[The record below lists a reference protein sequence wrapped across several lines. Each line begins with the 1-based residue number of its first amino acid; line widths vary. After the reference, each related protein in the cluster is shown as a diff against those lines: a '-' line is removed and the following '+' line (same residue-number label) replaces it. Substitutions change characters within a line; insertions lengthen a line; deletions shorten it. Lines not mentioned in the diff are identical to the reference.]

1 MLRLRVGIGATA
13 GTVIAS
19 RRTERGGYVRL
30 EAGTASH
37 TGRIRT
43 SNQDSV
49 GLVDGLYV
57 VADGMGGHR
66 GGEVASAE
74 AVAAILAVFDRRD
87 RAGLVAAVRSA
98 NRTIL
103 EKTVT
108 RPDLSGMGT
117 TLCALAVVSSASG
130 DEVLAVANI
139 GDSRVYRFAA
149 GELVQVSDDHSL
161 VADLMRAGELS
172 AEEAAQHPQRNIL
185 TRALGIE
192 ADPVIDSWEL
202 EPVLGDRYLL
212 CSDGL
217 FNELD
222 DGRLAEVLAA
232 GTVQESADLLVDEAV
247 ENGGHDNVTVL
258 VIEVVAGPEARED
271 RRSAVPAARSERST
285 HVRGAAEEGR
295 IAFGT
300 ALAMAACVVATAV
313 LVLGLY
319 ARQGW
324 FIGSDDGDVAVFRG
338 RPSGLLWFDPTFVEG
353 GDLRLAGLDGPIR
366 IAVAETIVVG
376 SLGEARRLI
385 EGFRAGMEGVP
396 SEEA

>member
-1 MLRLRVGIGATA
+1 MIPA
-13 GTVIAS
+13 
-19 RRTERGGYVRL
+19 RRMDRGRSVRL

-49 GLVDGLYV
+49 GLADGLYL

-74 AVAAILAVFDRRD
+74 AVAAILGVFNRRD
-87 RAGLVAAVRSA
+87 RAGLVDAVRSA

-117 TLCALAVVSSASG
+117 TLCALAVVNSASG
-130 DEVLAVANI
+130 DQVLAVANI
-139 GDSRVYRFAA
+139 GDSRVYRFVA
-149 GELVQVSDDHSL
+149 GELVQVSNDHSL

-172 AEEAAQHPQRNIL
+172 AEEAARHPQRNIL

-202 EPVLGDRYLL
+202 EPALGDRYLL

-222 DGRLAEVLAA
+222 DGRLAELLAI
-232 GTVQESADLLVDEAV
+232 GSVQETADRLVDEAV

-258 VIEVVAGPEARED
+258 VVEVVAGPEPRDD
-271 RRSAVPAARSERST
+271 RRAAVPAARSERST
-285 HVRGAAEEGR
+285 QTRGAADEGR
-295 IAFGT
+295 VAFGT
-300 ALAMAACVVATAV
+300 ALGMAACVVATLV

-324 FIGSDDGDVAVFRG
+324 FIGSDEGDVAVFRG
-338 RPSGLLWFDPTFVEG
+338 RPSGLLWFGPTFVEG
-353 GDLRLAGLDGPIR
+353 GDLRLSGLDGPIR
-366 IAVAETIVVG
+366 IAVDETIVVG
-376 SLGEARRLI
+376 SLDEARRLI
-385 EGFRAGMEGVP
+385 EGFRVGT
-396 SEEA
+396 